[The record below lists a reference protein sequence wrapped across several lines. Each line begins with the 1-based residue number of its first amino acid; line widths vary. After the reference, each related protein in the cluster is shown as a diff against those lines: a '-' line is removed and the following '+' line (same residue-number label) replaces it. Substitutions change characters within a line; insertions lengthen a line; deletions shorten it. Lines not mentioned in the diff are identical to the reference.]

1 MPKATV
7 QASIGPI
14 ALAYGLS
21 CGEMVLTAAVIAI
34 LLTAPI
40 GAILM
45 DVSYKHLLNKQN
57 SEIWLKSEN
66 MLEYSIYRVDN
77 ISTFLYN

>member
-1 MPKATV
+1 MD
-7 QASIGPI
+7 
-14 ALAYGLS
+14 LS

-57 SEIWLKSEN
+57 SEI
-66 MLEYSIYRVDN
+66 
-77 ISTFLYN
+77 